1 MRPRRIAAFAVAA
14 GVAAGPLCGCAQPQ
28 QAACQTGGCVSQVVV
43 DIHQLAGVVQDRPF
57 QATLCVSGTCQM
69 QAGSLTG
76 TSPMLTVVTQLAVNG
91 APTFSPEKVP
101 VSLTVVLRDGT
112 QVLDTKTT
120 VDLREV
126 RPNGTG
132 CRPVCMSKSLSL
144 MNGQLVDSGAS
155 TSPS

>member
-1 MRPRRIAAFAVAA
+1 MTGLP
-14 GVAAGPLCGCAQPQ
+14 GCAQQ
-28 QAACQTGGCVSQVVV
+28 QQPTCGTAGCTSQVVV
-43 DIHQLAGVVQDRPF
+43 DIHQLAGVVQERPF
-57 QATLCVSGTCQM
+57 QATLCVAGTCQM